1 MNQNETA
8 QTGTGENAENLDLL
22 QKLKTQAFGGDDDKL
37 ALALGRP
44 IGEIQAWQSGAEQID
59 EDAQEKIHGLAQM
72 RLGAENEATE

>member
-1 MNQNETA
+1 MNENTNSGTDND
-8 QTGTGENAENLDLL
+8 TGNVELL
-22 QKLKTQAFGGDDDKL
+22 QKLKTQAFGDDDDKL

-72 RLGAENEATE
+72 RLGAENKASE